1 MGRRRGKGSGTTRL
15 EQIPERLLVALWKE
29 RAARQRSF
37 RSKDGRTFRVI
48 YPGRASTT
56 AGPDFRDAVLVEE
69 GLGVVRG
76 DVEIHVTQGDWSSH
90 GYAGDPRYNGVVL
103 HAVGGPGGE
112 DTVLRSGQRGPV
124 VSLDTL
130 WGVRGAVTTESG
142 FWTLMGAWGYGMPET
157 AQELGALL
165 DRAGDDRYLSKSG
178 RYGEALATEDPDQL
192 LYSALM
198 EALGYSQNRSP
209 FLDLAGRV
217 PYAALDGM
225 CADLEGPERV
235 GAIEVRLLSA
245 AGLDHWARPTT
256 PPIAWHL
263 FRVRP
268 QNHPRRR
275 IAGFARVLEP
285 FLSRPGAAPAAW
297 QSKGLV
303 RGTAELIRNP
313 PERGQKGRWRTLV
326 GVLTGS
332 HPAAQDAGPPGQK
345 PVGSGRAKDMVVN
358 CVLPFIHAWG
368 RSGGDRE
375 LEELSL
381 EEYQRLPRLQEN
393 EITLEMGRLASE
405 GLPDEGDWRRVVDR
419 ARRQQGLVHLHRVMS
434 GLGSGGV

>member
-1 MGRRRGKGSGTTRL
+1 MGRRSGNGAGATRL
-15 EQIPERLLVALWKE
+15 EQIPERLLAALWKE
-29 RAARQRSF
+29 RAARLRSF

-76 DVEIHVTQGDWSSH
+76 DVEIHVTQGDWRSH
-90 GYAGDPRYNGVVL
+90 GHAGDPRYNGVVL

-112 DTVLRSGQRGPV
+112 DTVLRSGQRAPV

-130 WGVRGAVTTESG
+130 WGVRGGVGTGTGIWA
-142 FWTLMGAWGYGMPET
+142 LMGGWGYAMPET

-178 RYGEALATEDPDQL
+178 RYGEALATENPDQL
-192 LYSALM
+192 LYSAFM
-198 EALGYSQNRSP
+198 EALGYSQNRGP
-209 FLDLAGRV
+209 FLDLAARV
-217 PYAALDGM
+217 T
-225 CADLEGPERV
+225 CADLDCVCAGLEGPERV
-235 GAIEVRLLSA
+235 AAIEARLLSA
-245 AGLDHWARPTT
+245 AGLDHRARSTV

-285 FLSRPGAAPAAW
+285 FLSRPGAAPSAW
-297 QSKGLV
+297 QGKGLV
-303 RGTAELIRNP
+303 GGTAELLRNP
-313 PERGQKGRWRTLV
+313 PERGEKGRWSTLV
-326 GVLTGS
+326 KVLTGS
-332 HPAAQDAGPPGQK
+332 HPAAQDTGTPGQK
-345 PVGSGRAKDMVVN
+345 PVGSGRARDMVVN
-358 CVLPFIHAWG
+358 CVLPFIHAWA
-368 RSGGDRE
+368 RSRGDRE
-375 LEELSL
+375 LEEQSL
-381 EEYQRLPRLQEN
+381 EEYRRLPRLQEN
-393 EITLEMGRLASE
+393 EITREMGRLASE
-405 GLPDEGDWRRVVDR
+405 GLPDEADWRRVVDG